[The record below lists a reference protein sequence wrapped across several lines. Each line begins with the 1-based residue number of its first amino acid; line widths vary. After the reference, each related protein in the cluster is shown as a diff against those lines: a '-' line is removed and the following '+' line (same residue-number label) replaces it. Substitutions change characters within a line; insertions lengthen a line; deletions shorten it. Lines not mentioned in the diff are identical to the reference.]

1 MKIAIIGNIG
11 SGKSTV
17 ARYIASKGKVV
28 LDCDVIAKEVMND
41 SIIKAQIAKALGV
54 SERIVGDKEALSQAI
69 FGDENKRNA
78 LNSIVHGAVKERIEK
93 FVCNYDTIF
102 VEVSV
107 YVGSVLEGFFDK
119 VIGVT
124 CDESI
129 RIERVMARSGYS
141 LEKTKSIIAA
151 QPSDETI
158 SRLSDWTIINQGSEA
173 ELYSQ
178 IDSVLDTLESKK

>member
-1 MKIAIIGNIG
+1 MKVAIIGNIG

-17 ARYIASKGKVV
+17 ARYIASKGRVV
-28 LDCDVIAKEVMND
+28 LDCDVIAKEVMSD

-54 SERIVGDKEALSQAI
+54 SEKIVGDKEALSQAI

-78 LNSIVHGAVKERIEK
+78 LNSIVHNAVKIRLIELASGQEE
-93 FVCNYDTIF
+93 IF

-119 VIGVT
+119 VIGVV
-124 CDESI
+124 CDEFI

-141 LEKTKSIIAA
+141 LERTKTIIAA

-158 SRLSDWTIINQGSEA
+158 SRLSDWTINNQCSTE
-173 ELYSQ
+173 ELYRQ
-178 IDSVLDTLESKK
+178 IDKVLGCLELK

>member
-1 MKIAIIGNIG
+1 MKVAIIGNIG

-17 ARYIASKGKVV
+17 ARYIASKGRVV
-28 LDCDVIAKEVMND
+28 LDCDVIAKEVMSD
-41 SIIKAQIAKALGV
+41 SVIKAQIADALDV
-54 SERIVGDKEALSQAI
+54 SERIVSDKEALSQAI

-78 LNSIVHGAVKERIEK
+78 LNSIVHGEVKERIEK
-93 FVCNYDTIF
+93 YACNYDTIF

-124 CDESI
+124 CDEST

-141 LEKTKSIIAA
+141 LERTKTIIAA

-158 SRLSDWTIINQGSEA
+158 SRLSDWTINNQCSTE
-173 ELYSQ
+173 ELYRQ
-178 IDSVLDTLESKK
+178 INKVLGCLELK

>member
-28 LDCDVIAKEVMND
+28 LDCDVIAKEVMSD
-41 SIIKAQIAKALGV
+41 SVTKAQIAKALGL
-54 SERIVGDKEALSQAI
+54 SERVVGDKEALSQAI

-78 LNSIVHGAVKERIEK
+78 LNSIVHNAVKARLIELA
-93 FVCNYDTIF
+93 CGQEELF

-129 RIERVMARSGYS
+129 RIERVMARSCYS
-141 LEKTKSIIAA
+141 LARTKAVIAVQPSEKSIKEV
-151 QPSDETI
+151 SDYVI
-158 SRLSDWTIINQGSEA
+158 FNQGSEND
-173 ELYSQ
+173 LYSQ
-178 IDSVLDTLESKK
+178 IDSVLDRLESEK

>member
-1 MKIAIIGNIG
+1 MKVAIIGNIG

-17 ARYIASKGKVV
+17 ARYIASKGRVV
-28 LDCDVIAKEVMND
+28 LDCDVIAKEVMSD

-78 LNSIVHGAVKERIEK
+78 LNSIVHNAVKIRLIELASGQEE
-93 FVCNYDTIF
+93 IF

-119 VIGVT
+119 VIGVV
-124 CDESI
+124 CDEFI

-141 LEKTKSIIAA
+141 LERTKTIIAA

-158 SRLSDWTIINQGSEA
+158 SRLSDWTINNQCSTE
-173 ELYSQ
+173 ELYRQ
-178 IDSVLDTLESKK
+178 IDKVLGCLELK

>member
-1 MKIAIIGNIG
+1 MKVAIIGNIG

-17 ARYIASKGKVV
+17 ARYIASKGRVV
-28 LDCDVIAKEVMND
+28 LDCDVIAKEVMSD

-78 LNSIVHGAVKERIEK
+78 LNSIVHNAVKIRLIELASGQEE
-93 FVCNYDTIF
+93 TF

-119 VIGVT
+119 VIGVV
-124 CDESI
+124 CDEFI

-141 LEKTKSIIAA
+141 LERTKTIIAA

-158 SRLSDWTIINQGSEA
+158 SRLSDWTINNQCSTE
-173 ELYSQ
+173 ELYRQ
-178 IDSVLDTLESKK
+178 IDKVLGCLELK

>member
-1 MKIAIIGNIG
+1 MKVAIIGNIG

-17 ARYIASKGKVV
+17 ARYIASKGRVV
-28 LDCDVIAKEVMND
+28 LDCDVIAKEVM
-41 SIIKAQIAKALGV
+41 SESVTQAQIAKALGV

-78 LNSIVHGAVKERIEK
+78 LNSIVHNAVKIRLIELASGQEE
-93 FVCNYDTIF
+93 TF

-158 SRLSDWTIINQGSEA
+158 RRLSDWTIINQGSEA

-178 IDSVLDTLESKK
+178 IDSVLDTLESK